1 VDDIGPHNPPSHPEL
16 LDGLGAAFRSSGFD
30 LKKLMRWIVLSEP
43 YHLSSRITSRNRED
57 DPALGARPMF
67 SRFYLR
73 QMEAEQL
80 YESLLVATAAD
91 NTLSRER
98 RDEFKQRWL
107 RQFATAFGTD
117 DADEAT
123 SFNGSIPQALAL
135 MNGELVRRA
144 TGNQPGSMLYRVA
157 HDPELDNAER
167 IRYLYEAAVARR
179 PTRQELVI
187 SNELLAARSGK
198 VGQTLQDIWWALLN
212 TNEFILNH

>member
-1 VDDIGPHNPPSHPEL
+1 
-16 LDGLGAAFRSSGFD
+16 LGAAFRESGFD

-43 YHLSSRITSRNRED
+43 YHLSSRITSRNQDD

-91 NTLSRER
+91 STLSRER
-98 RDEFKQRWL
+98 RDEMKQQWL
-107 RQFATAFGTD
+107 RQFTTAFGTD

-123 SFNGSIPQALAL
+123 TFNGSIPQVLAL

-157 HDPELDNAER
+157 HDPQLDNAQR
-167 IRYLYEAAVARR
+167 IRYLYLAALSRL
-179 PTRQELVI
+179 PTRPELAI
-187 SNELLAARSGK
+187 SNELLVARGGNVSAA
-198 VGQTLQDIWWALLN
+198 LQDIWWALLN
-212 TNEFILNH
+212 TNEFILIH